1 MKFMPKPCERRGSFP
16 LGFGLWHKK
25 GVNAYPRERGPA
37 SRTARRPLRP
47 LDEKQL
53 NELAL
58 RYVGRFATT
67 RGRLRAYLGRKLR
80 ERGWEGAGDADL
92 DGLAERFA
100 ELGYI
105 DDSAYALGKS
115 RALAGRGYGK
125 RRLDETLR
133 HAGVDEAHGQAARDH
148 AESEALSSA
157 LRFAER
163 RRIGPFASA
172 PPADPRERQKA
183 IAKAIGAMVRAGHS
197 FDLAK
202 AVAGLAPGSIVDLD
216 DLRERARLDPI

>member
-1 MKFMPKPCERRGSFP
+1 VPRRGCFP

-25 GVNAYPRERGPA
+25 GVKAYPKPRKTL
-37 SRTARRPLRP
+37 SP
-47 LDEKQL
+47 LDEKQMQ
-53 NELAL
+53 ELAL

-67 RGRLRAYLGRKLR
+67 RSRLRAYLARKLR
-80 ERGWEGAGDADL
+80 ERGWEGARDVDL
-92 DGLAERFA
+92 DALAERFA

-133 HAGVDEAHGQAARDH
+133 HAGVDDADGEAARHH
-148 AESEALSSA
+148 AEREALSSA

-172 PPADPRERQKA
+172 PAADPRVRQRANAKA
-183 IAKAIGAMVRAGHS
+183 IAAMVRAGHS
-197 FDLAK
+197 FDLAR
-202 AVAGLAPGSIVDLD
+202 AVAGLAPGSAIDLD
-216 DLRERARLDPI
+216 DLRERARLAPI

>member
-1 MKFMPKPCERRGSFP
+1 M
-16 LGFGLWHKK
+16 
-25 GVNAYPRERGPA
+25 
-37 SRTARRPLRP
+37 RP

-67 RGRLRAYLGRKLR
+67 RARLTAYLARKLR
-80 ERGWEGAGDADL
+80 ERGWEGQGEADL
-92 DGLAERFA
+92 DALAERFA
-100 ELGYI
+100 DLGYI
-105 DDSAYALGKS
+105 DESAYALGKS

-133 HAGVDEAHGQAARDH
+133 HAGVDEADGEAARDH
-148 AESEALSSA
+148 ATSEALSSA

-163 RRIGPFASA
+163 RRIGPFAAA

-183 IAKAIGAMVRAGHS
+183 IAAMVRAGHS

-202 AVAGLAPGSIVDLD
+202 AVTGLAPGSSVDLD
-216 DLRERARLDPI
+216 ELRERARLDPI

>member
-1 MKFMPKPCERRGSFP
+1 MKFMPKPCEPRGRVP

-25 GVNAYPRERGPA
+25 GVNAYPRERGTA

-67 RGRLRAYLGRKLR
+67 RSKLCAYLGRKLR
-80 ERGWEGAGDADL
+80 ERGWEGARDADV
-92 DGLAERFA
+92 DALAERFA
-100 ELGYI
+100 ELGYV
-105 DDSAYALGKS
+105 DDSAFALGKA

-133 HAGVDEAHGQAARDH
+133 HAGVDEADGEAARDH
-148 AESEALSSA
+148 AEREALSSA

-163 RRIGPFASA
+163 KRIGPFAPA

-183 IAKAIGAMVRAGHS
+183 NAAMVRAGHS

-202 AVAGLAPGSIVDLD
+202 AVAGLAPGSAVDLD